1 MRYVVKTEV
10 FEGPF
15 DLLLHLIAR
24 QRLDLWQVSLS
35 RITEDYLAEIK
46 RMQQLNLEVATEF
59 LVVAATLLEL
69 KAARLLPSPDADPDE
84 AEALLE
90 ERDLLFA
97 RLLQYRAYKQAAA
110 VFAGRMADEAGRFAR
125 AVTLEPQL
133 AGLLPEVLLGL
144 GPQEFAALAA
154 RAFAPKPVPYL
165 SIAHLHAPT
174 VSVCEQA
181 AILVTTLRRSRRS
194 TFRQLTVDCEGT
206 LVVVARFL
214 ALLELYREGAVAF
227 EQVDPLGELYI
238 RWTGSDE
245 GEVEV
250 PDEFDEDVVAV
261 AEPADDE
268 PSDDQPSHDQ
278 TDTTIDLRE
287 TSTDD
292 HA

>member
-97 RLLQYRAYKQAAA
+97 RLLQYRAYKQVAALLDDRLAEQARYLPRRAGADDLFRRIVPDLLVGVRPEQLAQLAAA
-110 VFAGRMADEAGRFAR
+110 ALTPAPAPQVQTAHIAPPKLSVAEAVAELAGRVRQAGSTTFKELVGRGA
-125 AVTLEPQL
+125 API
-133 AGLLPEVLLGL
+133 EV
-144 GPQEFAALAA
+144 
-154 RAFAPKPVPYL
+154 V
-165 SIAHLHAPT
+165 IH
-174 VSVCEQA
+174 
-181 AILVTTLRRSRRS
+181 
-194 TFRQLTVDCEGT
+194 
-206 LVVVARFL
+206 FL
-214 ALLELYREGAVAF
+214 ALLELYKRDLVRIDQTGAFATIAVS
-227 EQVDPLGELYI
+227 
-238 RWTGSDE
+238 WTGA
-245 GEVEV
+245 
-250 PDEFDEDVVAV
+250 PDEDLTSLVDLTVE
-261 AEPADDE
+261 EPA
-268 PSDDQPSHDQ
+268 
-278 TDTTIDLRE
+278 
-287 TSTDD
+287 
-292 HA
+292 